1 MKKVMKWSI
10 WMLIGGLL
18 TLVLPS
24 CGDDDPTYEDVVPD
38 APEVKITT
46 HVIAGVVEAISGDPI
61 SGATVTASVAGQSFS
76 ATTGV
81 DGSYTINEVTATG
94 TIAVTA
100 TAEGKQERSLDV
112 SIPNDGKAH
121 QAAAN
126 FTLPNAAQLVNLTG
140 EDQTIVVEVEASKV
154 VMEDS
159 TLFVMQVP
167 AASAEGE
174 FELEPI
180 YPGDD
185 LSLFRAAEPTT
196 LVGLSV
202 KGKSANA
209 KIGKAVQTRCN
220 VGKEVANNCKIMADK
235 GNGAQEIT
243 FTVEDDY
250 VLFDIDDFGLYYI
263 IGDVEVS
270 ISNSSTPIT
279 VSGNLDNL
287 YGASDLTVGSI
298 SYTYKVGGELD
309 APKGKAASLL
319 HSILTG
325 KANCSKVQEKTGS
338 YPLNLV
344 LPVGTA
350 ATASGTQAVTVI
362 TVSGFGQSLSA
373 KVYGSVT
380 ITVSTYN
387 KNHSG
392 GSVG

>member
-1 MKKVMKWSI
+1 
-10 WMLIGGLL
+10 MLMGGLL
-18 TLVLPS
+18 TLGLAS
-24 CGDDDPTYEDVVPD
+24 CGDDDPTYEDIVPD
-38 APEVKITT
+38 APTVTISS
-46 HVIAGVVEAISGDPI
+46 HLISGVVTAISGDPI
-61 SGATVTASVAGQSFS
+61 SGATVTASSAGKSF
-76 ATTGV
+76 TTMTGE
-81 DGSYTINEVTATG
+81 DGTYAINDVTVTG

-100 TAEGKQERSLDV
+100 SAEGKQDRSV
-112 SIPNDGKAH
+112 EISIPSDGKMH

-126 FTLPNAAQLVNLTG
+126 FMLAKAPLSVTLTG
-140 EDQTIVVEVEASKV
+140 EDQTIIVEVESSKV
-154 VMEDS
+154 ISEDS
-159 TLFVMQVP
+159 TLFVMNVP
-167 AASAEGE
+167 AEAAEGE
-174 FELEPI
+174 FELAPI
-180 YPGDD
+180 YPGDEN
-185 LSLFRAAEPTT
+185 SIFRAAEPTT

-209 KIGKAVQTRCN
+209 TIRKAVQTRCN

-243 FTVEDDY
+243 FSVEDDY

-263 IGDVEVS
+263 IGNVEVS

-319 HSILTG
+319 HGILTG

-350 ATASGTQAVTVI
+350 ATASGTQAFTVI

-373 KVYGSVT
+373 KVYGGVVIS
-380 ITVSTYN
+380 ISTYN
-387 KNHSG
+387 RNHNG

>member
-1 MKKVMKWSI
+1 
-10 WMLIGGLL
+10 
-18 TLVLPS
+18 
-24 CGDDDPTYEDVVPD
+24 
-38 APEVKITT
+38 
-46 HVIAGVVEAISGDPI
+46 
-61 SGATVTASVAGQSFS
+61 
-76 ATTGV
+76 
-81 DGSYTINEVTATG
+81 
-94 TIAVTA
+94 
-100 TAEGKQERSLDV
+100 
-112 SIPNDGKAH
+112 
-121 QAAAN
+121 
-126 FTLPNAAQLVNLTG
+126 
-140 EDQTIVVEVEASKV
+140 
-154 VMEDS
+154 
-159 TLFVMQVP
+159 
-167 AASAEGE
+167 
-174 FELEPI
+174 
-180 YPGDD
+180 
-185 LSLFRAAEPTT
+185 
-196 LVGLSV
+196 
-202 KGKSANA
+202 
-209 KIGKAVQTRCN
+209 
-220 VGKEVANNCKIMADK
+220 MADK
-235 GNGAQEIT
+235 GNGMQEIT

-319 HSILTG
+319 HGILTG

-350 ATASGTQAVTVI
+350 ATASGTQTVTVI
-362 TVSGFGQSLSA
+362 TLSGFGQSLSA